1 MDLALFKARYPTFTD
16 DTAITVALSDAE
28 VLLQSYQIKPSQYD
42 LAMTY
47 MTAHLLTAD
56 NTDTDIT
63 EPQVKRTKAD
73 TVEVEFFQ
81 QGGKDSV
88 NDWLNSTKYGK
99 LLLALIGKK
108 VGSIGI
114 FVV

>member
-1 MDLALFKARYPTFTD
+1 MDLALFKARYPQFFD
-16 DTAITVALSDAE
+16 DAAITVALSDAE

-42 LAMTY
+42 LAIAF

-73 TVEVEFFQ
+73 TVEVEFFA
-81 QGGKDSV
+81 QGNGTAD
-88 NDWLNSTKYGK
+88 DWLNSTKYGK
-99 LLLALIGKK
+99 LLLALIGRKSTG
-108 VGSIGI
+108 VGI

>member
-1 MDLALFKARYPTFTD
+1 MDLALFKARYPQFSD
-16 DTAITVALSDAE
+16 DVAITVALSDAD
-28 VLLQSYQIKPSQYD
+28 VLLQSYQIKPSQYS
-42 LAMTY
+42 LAMAY
-47 MTAHLLTAD
+47 MTAHLLT
-56 NTDTDIT
+56 TDTTTDTT

-81 QGGKDSV
+81 QGGNDSTT
-88 NDWLNSTKYGK
+88 DWLNSTKYGK

-108 VGSIGI
+108 STGVGI

>member
-1 MDLALFKARYPTFTD
+1 MDLALFKTRYPQFVD
-16 DTAITVALSDAE
+16 DAAITVALGDAE
-28 VLLQSYQIKPSQYD
+28 VLLKSYQIKPSQYS
-42 LAMTY
+42 LAMAF
-47 MTAHLLTAD
+47 MTAHLLT
-56 NTDTDIT
+56 TYKTDIDTT

-99 LLLALIGKK
+99 LLLALIGRKST
-108 VGSIGI
+108 GIGI

>member
-1 MDLALFKARYPTFTD
+1 MDLALFKARYPQFSD
-16 DTAITVALSDAE
+16 DVAITVALSDAD

-42 LAMTY
+42 LAMAF
-47 MTAHLLTAD
+47 MTAHLLT
-56 NTDTDIT
+56 TDTTTDTT

-81 QGGKDSV
+81 QGGKDSTT
-88 NDWLNSTKYGK
+88 DWLNSTKYGK
-99 LLLALIGKK
+99 LLLDIKK
-108 VGSIGI
+108 QKSTGVGI

>member
-1 MDLALFKARYPTFTD
+1 MDLALFKARYPQFAD
-16 DTAITVALSDAE
+16 DVAITVALSDAE

-42 LAMTY
+42 LAMAF

-56 NTDTDIT
+56 KTDTT

-73 TVEVEFFQ
+73 TVEVEFFA
-81 QGGKDSV
+81 QGGNDSV

-99 LLLALIGKK
+99 LLLALIGRKSTG
-108 VGSIGI
+108 VGV

>member
-1 MDLALFKARYPTFTD
+1 MDLALFKARYPQFVD
-16 DTAITVALSDAE
+16 DVAITVALSDAD

-42 LAMTY
+42 LAMAF
-47 MTAHLLTAD
+47 MTAHLLTVD
-56 NTDTDIT
+56 DTDTDTT

-81 QGGKDSV
+81 QGGKDSTT
-88 NDWLNSTKYGK
+88 DWLNSTKYGK
-99 LLLALIGKK
+99 LLLALIGRKTT
-108 VGSIGI
+108 GTAI

>member
-1 MDLALFKARYPTFTD
+1 MDLALFKARYPQFSD
-16 DTAITVALSDAE
+16 DAAITVALSDAD

-42 LAMTY
+42 LAQAF
-47 MTAHLLTAD
+47 MTAHLLTVD
-56 NTDTDIT
+56 DTAEDVT
-63 EPQVKRTKAD
+63 EPQVKRAKAD
-73 TVEVEFFQ
+73 TVEVEFFE

-108 VGSIGI
+108 TTGVGI

>member
-1 MDLALFKARYPTFTD
+1 MDLALFKARYPQFVD
-16 DTAITVALSDAE
+16 DAAITVALSDAE

-42 LAMTY
+42 LAMAF
-47 MTAHLLTAD
+47 MTAHLLTVD
-56 NTDTDIT
+56 ETSEDTT

-73 TVEVEFFQ
+73 MVEVEFFQ
-81 QGGKDSV
+81 QGGKGSV

-99 LLLALIGKK
+99 LLLALIGRKSTG
-108 VGSIGI
+108 VGI